1 MHYSN
6 LVEVGCREGRTT
18 GFILENVKDSRVIA
32 VDPWRAF
39 PTNSGEGA
47 ETYEEWDFEKIKA
60 EFWKNVGAHLDRVT
74 QIQDTSLAVAAIT
87 EDASQEI
94 VFIDAA
100 HDYKNCLEDI
110 RAWWPKV
117 RPGGCLCGHDYQH
130 TFPGVMRA
138 VAESFNLAT
147 VGVGPDSMWYVV
159 KDPQ

>member
-18 GFILENVKDSRVIA
+18 GFILENVKDSSVIA

-47 ETYEEWDFEKIKA
+47 ETYEEWDFKA
-60 EFWKNVGAHLDRVT
+60 IEDEFWKNVGKNADRVSMRRE
-74 QIQDTSLAVAAIT
+74 TSLEAAVNI
-87 EDASQEI
+87 DSGLDI

-100 HDYKNCLEDI
+100 HDHDNCLEDI